1 VSGSVYFYFQ
11 IQVYNGAG
19 VLKLTKE
26 VVNKLKWFSKGDMNC
41 PLQGWDD
48 PWVITFGTPISSIL
62 VKIQYSI
69 VHI

>member
-1 VSGSVYFYFQ
+1 M
-11 IQVYNGAG
+11 
-19 VLKLTKE
+19 LKLTKE